1 MKGTHKFVI
10 GSLVLASC
18 TLPLGAAG
26 DKIDYEAINRIEQQG
41 LNPQTS
47 QVMEIAA
54 SFAYLA
60 ANRDERLPRKP
71 LPAPAA
77 GRGTAH

>member
-18 TLPLGAAG
+18 TLPRAAAG
-26 DKIDYEAINRIEQQG
+26 EKIDYEPINTIRQRG
-41 LNPQTS
+41 LNPPT
-47 QVMEIAA
+47 IAA
-54 SFAYLA
+54 SFAYPA

-77 GRGTAH
+77 GRGRAQ